1 MKRLCSALVLVCFL
15 TACVPQGD
23 PTITTAT
30 STVTTTTAPAPTS
43 TVPREWWRLREMS
56 SDEIYETVLKLPL
69 QLYANISGLGTLEV
83 DHAVSVTKQGT
94 IYGVTDEVTYHPVL
108 ASQPHIDPTV
118 DFSDYGE
125 FRALMET
132 VFTVEFV
139 DELLDGDAFA
149 VQDGKLYYFDGGRGV
164 EGTYESTEFRVKSAD
179 ETCIVYEA
187 ISTHYPREEGNN
199 TPWTVT
205 TVNTLKKID
214 GQWLFD
220 EFSMWH

>member
-1 MKRLCSALVLVCFL
+1 MKRLCLALVLVCFV
-15 TACVPQGD
+15 TACVPHGD
-23 PTITTAT
+23 P
-30 STVTTTTAPAPTS
+30 SVTTTTTAVTTTAPEPTS
-43 TVPREWWRLREMS
+43 TIPREWWRLREMS
-56 SDEIYETVLKLPL
+56 SDEIYNTVLKLPL

-94 IYGVTDEVTYHPVL
+94 IHGVTDEVTYHPVL
-108 ASQPHIDPTV
+108 ASQPHIDPAV
-118 DFSDYGE
+118 DFSDPAA

-220 EFSMWH
+220 EFSMWY